1 MENFEPC
8 ISPHQQISFINRK
21 SENKSCFGRM
31 DMTSPKA
38 RCCSGGGGV
47 SRKGEG
53 DNLLGHLKVKIKRGL
68 SLAIR
73 DITDSDPYVVIKMGD
88 QKQKTRIVNNDVNP
102 VWDEDL
108 TLSVQDANLP
118 VKLTV
123 YDHDML
129 SKDDPMGDAE
139 FEIKSFVDALKLP
152 RLERHP
158 NGTVLKRI
166 PPSRTNYL
174 AEESC
179 IMWKHKEV
187 IQQLSLRLRNVE
199 SGEVEIELQW
209 IHDPP
214 TPI

>member
-1 MENFEPC
+1 MA
-8 ISPHQQISFINRK
+8 
-21 SENKSCFGRM
+21 
-31 DMTSPKA
+31 SPKA
-38 RCCSGGGGV
+38 RCCSGGRCGSGKGG
-47 SRKGEG
+47 GGGG
-53 DNLLGHLKVKIKRGL
+53 DNLLGLLKVKIKRGL
-68 SLAIR
+68 SLAVR

-88 QKQKTRIVNNDVNP
+88 QKQKTRVVNKDVNP

-108 TLSVQDANLP
+108 TLSVEDANLP
-118 VKLTV
+118 IKLTV

-166 PPSRTNYL
+166 PPVRTNYL

-179 IMWKHKEV
+179 IIWKDKEV
-187 IQQLSLRLRNVE
+187 VQQLSLRLRNVE
-199 SGEVEIELQW
+199 TGEVDIELRW

-214 TPI
+214 TTM